1 MNTKNQ
7 IVIAIVCVILGIILS
22 LQYKVFRE
30 SLEGTSGNL
39 LKKQSELSNELEK
52 VMKEK
57 KVLVSKLKETEK
69 KLNEIEESASRDN
82 AVIKN
87 LSDTIDKY
95 EILAGM
101 SNVVGEGVEIT
112 IDNPP
117 LDQQVN
123 DVNII
128 NSYEEILKLVN
139 ELNAAGAEAI
149 SINEQRVIGITEIRK
164 AGNFINVNSI
174 PQTNPLIIKAIGNKS
189 SLEGALSFRYG
200 QVTNLRRL
208 GILVDIR
215 TLNEVKIPS
224 YIGKINFKYAS
235 TIEE

>member
-1 MNTKNQ
+1 MKIKNQ
-7 IVIAIVCVILGIILS
+7 IVIALVCIVLGIILS

-39 LKKQSELSNELEK
+39 LKKQSELSNELERITQ
-52 VMKEK
+52 EK
-57 KVLVSKLKETEK
+57 KLLTDKLKEKEEELK
-69 KLNEIEESASRDN
+69 KIEEAASRDN

-87 LSDTIDKY
+87 LSDTINRY

-101 SNVVGEGVEIT
+101 SNVIGEGVEIT

-117 LDQQVN
+117 IDQQTT
-123 DVNII
+123 DINII

-174 PQTNPLIIKAIGNKS
+174 PQSNPLIIKAIGNKS

-208 GILVDIR
+208 GILVDIKS
-215 TLNEVKIPS
+215 LDEVKIPS

-235 TIEE
+235 TSED